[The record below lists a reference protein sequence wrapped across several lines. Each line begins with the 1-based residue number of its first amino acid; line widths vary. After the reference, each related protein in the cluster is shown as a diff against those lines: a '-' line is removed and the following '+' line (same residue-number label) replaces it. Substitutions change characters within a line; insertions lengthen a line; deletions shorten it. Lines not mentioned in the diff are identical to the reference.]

1 MQISRTR
8 PRFLA
13 VMSLLLLGIVLSM
26 GLSLTASAQEAT
38 PAATPAD
45 PVWRGFSA
53 ARAALEEKFSTDLTY
68 VKNWTFEQVEWK
80 ISIDSCDEAVVVPD
94 YRPVYYGWEFVITS
108 LQNRTWRTRVS
119 FDLKAVTIC
128 TKEEAS
134 TTTGSTAPP
143 VTGSGATGS
152 FELGG
157 HVISLTAEAKTAMQ
171 TAGMTWVKKQV
182 RWNLGGDTGLAQS
195 YIDAGKAGGFKVL
208 LSIVGYPNEMTN
220 MDSYIASYAAFV
232 GEVAKLGPDAI
243 EVWNEA
249 NIDREWPAG
258 KVSGEEYTKLLKPS
272 YAAIKAA
279 NANVIVISA
288 APSPTGYAGSAG
300 CVQNGTVHVCNDD
313 VFFQQMANAGAANYM
328 DCVGLHYNEGVI
340 SPTATSGDPRGGYPT
355 YYFGGNIGRARA
367 YINQRPICFTEVGF
381 VSPEGYGPIAA
392 GFAWGANTT
401 VAQQAQWLAEA
412 ASTSAGLGYVR
423 LMIVW
428 NVNFTQ
434 YDANDPQAGYA
445 IIRPGGLCPACTALG
460 NVMKK

>member
-26 GLSLTASAQEAT
+26 GLSLTASAQAT
-38 PAATPAD
+38 PVPTPAD
-45 PVWRGFSA
+45 PVWRGFTT
-53 ARAALEEKFSTDLTY
+53 ARTALETKFKTDLTY

-80 ISIDSCDEAVVVPD
+80 VSIDSCDEAVTTLD
-94 YRPVYYGWEFVITS
+94 YRPVYFGWEYVITS

-119 FDLKAVTIC
+119 FDLSAVTIC
-128 TKEEAS
+128 TKQEVS
-134 TTTGSTAPP
+134 TGTGTTAPP
-143 VTGSGATGS
+143 VSGSGATGS

-157 HVISLTAEAKTAMQ
+157 HVITLSPEAKAAMQ
-171 TAGMTWVKKQV
+171 TAGMTWMKKQV
-182 RWNLGGDTGLAQS
+182 RWTLGEGTAQAQA
-195 YIDAGKAGGFKVL
+195 YIDAAKAGGFKVL
-208 LSIVGYPNEMTN
+208 LSIVGNPGEMTN
-220 MDSYIASYAAFV
+220 FDSYVASYAAYV
-232 GEVAKLGPDAI
+232 GQVAKLGPDAI

-258 KVSGEEYTKLLKPS
+258 KVSGTEYTKLLKPS
-272 YAAIKAA
+272 YEAIKAN
-279 NANVIVISA
+279 NANVMVISA

-300 CVQNGTVHVCNDD
+300 CVQNGAVHVCNDD
-313 VFFQQMANAGAANYM
+313 VFFKQMADAGAGNYM
-328 DCVGLHYNEGVI
+328 DCVGLHYNEGII
-340 SPTATSGDPRGGYPT
+340 SPTASSGDIRGGYPT

-367 YINQRPICFTEVGF
+367 YINQRPICITELGY
-381 VSPEGYGPIAA
+381 VSPEGYGPIAPNF
-392 GFAWGANTT
+392 GWGANTT

-428 NVNFTQ
+428 NINFTQ
-434 YDANDPQAGYA
+434 YDGNDPQAGYA

-460 NVMKK
+460 SVMKK